1 MATAWSRF
9 TTQAKSIRCDWRTLC
24 CSIGWGNILGN
35 YDSGDSFGPGKG
47 GKEDRRILVLLGGRR
62 PMVRGRQA
70 RKEADSH
77 LSQRAAI
84 C

>member
-1 MATAWSRF
+1 MIAETVLDLE
-9 TTQAKSIRCDWRTLC
+9 K
-24 CSIGWGNILGN
+24 G
-35 YDSGDSFGPGKG
+35 G